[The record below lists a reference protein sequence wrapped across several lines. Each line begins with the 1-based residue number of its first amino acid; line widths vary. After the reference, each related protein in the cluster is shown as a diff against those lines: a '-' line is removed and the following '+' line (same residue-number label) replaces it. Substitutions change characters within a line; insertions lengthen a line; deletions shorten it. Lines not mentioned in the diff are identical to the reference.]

1 MKTMETKPNNFREIL
16 EKQDRTTL
24 MWLAN
29 HELIDF
35 IRIDVLLD
43 QLGDYSDYMGNLF
56 DEEWDEDELEAML
69 IYPRLRSKFESMD
82 DDELDS
88 YFENFA
94 WEERV
99 IDELMFLD
107 KDARI
112 NLLENL

>member
-1 MKTMETKPNNFREIL
+1 MNENNFRIKL
-16 EKQDRTTL
+16 EQLDRTTL
-24 MWLAN
+24 MWVAN

-35 IRIDVLLD
+35 IRVDVLLD
-43 QLGDYSDYMGNLF
+43 QLGDYCDYMCNLF
-56 DEEWDEDELEAML
+56 DEDWDEDELEAML
-69 IYPRLRSKFESMD
+69 IYPRLKSKFESLD

-99 IDELMFLD
+99 LDELMHLD
-107 KDARI
+107 KDARM